1 MRSLMNPHWMH
12 FFGDPTGSQV
22 RARHAVAWAVATLMV
37 LTFAIPARAFGQ
49 WPAPAGVV
57 KAESAQRILYITAK
71 SPSEGRKAHCVLFG
85 IASGAVLGA
94 GVAYVYI
101 HTGLAGP
108 NEGSR
113 VYKFFV
119 PSGAAF
125 GGVLGAVGRWPGP
138 GGC

>member
-1 MRSLMNPHWMH
+1 MRFFANLTGLPFRSRSATWVLSTLFALASANP
-12 FFGDPTGSQV
+12 V
-22 RARHAVAWAVATLMV
+22 
-37 LTFAIPARAFGQ
+37 RAFGQ
-49 WPAPAGVV
+49 QSSPVGVV
-57 KAESAQRILYITAK
+57 RAASAPRTQYITAR
-71 SPSEGRKAHCVLFG
+71 SPGQGPKVHCVLFG

-108 NEGSR
+108 DEGAR
-113 VYKFFV
+113 PYRFFV

-125 GGVLGAVGRWPGP
+125 GGIFAAVGRWPGP